1 MFSPQRLYRQRNGYP
16 IRLTAVWRHG
26 RHILQRGMDG
36 SVGLRGDWSRVDR
49 HLHALATEIH
59 RGQGQEAAD
68 LSLEHHKAIFVEYGL
83 MGQATA
89 IR

>member
-16 IRLTAVWRHG
+16 IRLAAVWRHG

-36 SVGLRGDWSRVDR
+36 SVGLRGDRPRVDR
-49 HLHALATEIH
+49 HLHALAAEIH

-68 LSLEHHKAIFVEYGL
+68 LAIEHHKAVFVEYRL
-83 MGQATA
+83 MGQDATVG
-89 IR
+89 